1 MAGAVAFDRGG
12 TATEAYPFAAHDMAA
27 GDPVADADV
36 AWRDVPTGILPPP
49 QSVLGHATRAIS
61 NGDPLLAGAVAAVE
75 PAPPQ
80 WWAVELPLPQGVAPG
95 AEVQVVVLDPAMS
108 SEGLVV
114 AAPVVDALSG
124 RSVGL
129 VAVPEGAAVIVA
141 RAAVADSVTVLVR
154 P

>member
-1 MAGAVAFDRGG
+1 
-12 TATEAYPFAAHDMAA
+12 
-27 GDPVADADV
+27 
-36 AWRDVPTGILPPP
+36 
-49 QSVLGHATRAIS
+49 
-61 NGDPLLAGAVAAVE
+61 
-75 PAPPQ
+75 
-80 WWAVELPLPQGVAPG
+80 
-95 AEVQVVVLDPAMS
+95 MS

-129 VAVPEGAAVIVA
+129 VAVPGGAAVIVA